1 MMKAVRRNLRATFT
15 SLGVRNFRL
24 FFAGQ
29 IVSVSGTWMQMIGQS
44 WLVLNLTGS
53 PAALGIVTAAQ
64 FLPLLFFG
72 PYAGVLADRYDKRK
86 ILLATQ
92 TVSLVLAL
100 VLGVIVASGVVQ
112 LWMVIA
118 LAGSLGISTAFDS
131 PSRQS
136 FFLEMV
142 GPDKVANALTL
153 NSVTMNVGRL
163 FGPAI
168 AGFVIAK
175 WDLSVCFLSNGFSYI
190 AAIIAL
196 LLIRPSELV
205 PVPRAVRGKGQ
216 LREGLRFVWAEPALK
231 VPLLLMLAIGTLTYE
246 FSVTLPVLA
255 RGTFHVGASGF
266 GLMQSVMS
274 VGAIIG
280 GLVLGTR
287 AKPTPQR
294 LVVVAG
300 FFGLTVLAL
309 AATPNFTVAL
319 MVVPFV
325 GAASILFMAMDNA
338 CLQLAA
344 SPEMRSRVMGLYAVA
359 FLGSTPIGG
368 PVIGFVAEH
377 FGVRWAI
384 AIGGATALIGALVA
398 ARALRVAERR
408 TAVEPVSDDKD
419 TLMGIGATV

>member
-1 MMKAVRRNLRATFT
+1 
-15 SLGVRNFRL
+15 
-24 FFAGQ
+24 
-29 IVSVSGTWMQMIGQS
+29 
-44 WLVLNLTGS
+44 
-53 PAALGIVTAAQ
+53 
-64 FLPLLFFG
+64 
-72 PYAGVLADRYDKRK
+72 
-86 ILLATQ
+86 
-92 TVSLVLAL
+92 
-100 VLGVIVASGVVQ
+100 VVQ

-196 LLIRPSELV
+196 LLIRPSDLV